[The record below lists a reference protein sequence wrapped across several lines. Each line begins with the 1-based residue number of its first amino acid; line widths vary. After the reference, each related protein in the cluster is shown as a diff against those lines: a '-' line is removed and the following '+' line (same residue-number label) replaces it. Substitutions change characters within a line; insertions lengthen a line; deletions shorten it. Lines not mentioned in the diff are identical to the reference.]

1 MLSVLFVEDD
11 KEAIT
16 TILDRIDHDESGI
29 ERCVC
34 DFHEAEEKIWS
45 LRPDIVVLDLF
56 EGPLLEGNNRG
67 SEYLNI
73 IWEQQFCPVVVHTG
87 LPEALEGNENPFV
100 QVLKKGQDSDE
111 EVLKAIRCFE
121 PHVQSLKE
129 VDEHIRESFA
139 FALQVVAPYAFDT
152 FKEAKQRN
160 DAILRAGRRR
170 LAALM
175 DEHPEEGQELASWEQ
190 YLCPPISEDILLG
203 DILKKTDKEG
213 TDPSLFRVVLSPS
226 CDLVSSGGRKRKV
239 DEILVAECCSTK
251 RGLELMGLG
260 NIGVRKLKDLLDSTL
275 SRGYF
280 ETFVPLPA
288 LRSRI
293 PTMLVNLRALEL
305 IPFCDVGSESERFQR
320 VASLDSPF
328 RELVSWAYMQ
338 VTGRPGVPDR
348 DLESW
353 RDEIVADYQS

>member
-1 MLSVLFVEDD
+1 MIEVLFVEDEVD
-11 KEAIT
+11 YIKP
-16 TILDRIDHDESGI
+16 ILDYIHRKAQDVKCTISEFDN
-29 ERCVC
+29 
-34 DFHEAEEKIWS
+34 AEEKIRS
-45 LRPDIVVLDLF
+45 LRPNIVVLDLM
-56 EGPLLEGNNRG
+56 EGPMSDNNKG
-67 SEYLNI
+67 FAYLDF
-73 IWEQQFCPVVVHTG
+73 IWEQQFCPVIVHTG
-87 LPEALEGNENPFV
+87 FSDVFEGSENPFV
-100 QVLKKGQDSDE
+100 QLIKKGQDSPE
-111 EVLKAIRCFE
+111 NLLEAIRCFE
-121 PHVQSLKE
+121 PHVRSLKE

-139 FALQVVAPYAFDT
+139 FALRDVAPYAFDT
-152 FKEAKQRN
+152 FEEVKQRN
-160 DAILRAGRRR
+160 DAIIRAGRRR

-175 DEHPEEGQELASWEQ
+175 DEHPGEGQVLASWEQ

-203 DILKKTDKEG
+203 DVLKKTDKEG

-260 NIGVRKLKDLLDSTL
+260 NIGVRKLKNLLDSTL

-280 ETFVPLPA
+280 DTFMPLPA

-353 RDEIVADYQS
+353 RDEFVADYQS